1 MISKKIGIVESIV
14 DQNGELDDIR
24 VKINGE
30 LQRAYNYPKITGHI
44 NIGDEVLLNT
54 TAVELSLGTGG
65 YHFVIA
71 NLNNLYVH
79 KIYIDI
85 SNKLYKIN
93 NKLES

>member
-44 NIGDEVLLNT
+44 NRGDEVLLNT
-54 TAVELSLGTGG
+54 TAVNAMIIINIIHEAAEAYPILKL
-65 YHFVIA
+65 
-71 NLNNLYVH
+71 LNAFL
-79 KIYIDI
+79 
-85 SNKLYKIN
+85 
-93 NKLES
+93 